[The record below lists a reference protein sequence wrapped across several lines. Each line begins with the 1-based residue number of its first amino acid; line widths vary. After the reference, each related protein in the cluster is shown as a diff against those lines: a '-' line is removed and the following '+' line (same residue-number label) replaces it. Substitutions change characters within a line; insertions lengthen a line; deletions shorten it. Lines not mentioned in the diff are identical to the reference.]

1 LNSAT
6 DTVARRRRSEDPK
19 DPMISNDKC
28 DSF

>member
-1 LNSAT
+1 LQRRTPSQ
-6 DTVARRRRSEDPK
+6 RRRSGDPN